1 MYYETQFAG
10 INLQSSQSE
19 STPKCQLISK
29 QDCRAVTSPKK
40 RTKRT
45 QDILVRDLLT
55 FRRLTLD
62 IKVQIDYGK

>member
-1 MYYETQFAG
+1 MK
-10 INLQSSQSE
+10 SSFKGE
-19 STPKCQLISK
+19 LILE
-29 QDCRAVTSPKK
+29 QNCLAVTSPKK